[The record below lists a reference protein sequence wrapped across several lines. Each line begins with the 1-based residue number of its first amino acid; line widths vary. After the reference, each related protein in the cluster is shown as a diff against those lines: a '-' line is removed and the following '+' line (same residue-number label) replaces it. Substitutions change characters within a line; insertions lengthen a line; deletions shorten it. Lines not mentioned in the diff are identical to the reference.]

1 MGHTSTEMIFT
12 TYGRF
17 VPNLTRQDGSAFESL
32 MKEKMAVANSVTP
45 QLPTMVVESEAT
57 FNEAMLETDF
67 VLNDE
72 EVNHG

>member
-1 MGHTSTEMIFT
+1 MIFT

-32 MKEKMAVANSVTP
+32 MKEKTSVANSITP
-45 QLPTMVVESEAT
+45 QLPAMIGESEAT

-67 VLNDE
+67 VLNDK

>member
-1 MGHTSTEMIFT
+1 
-12 TYGRF
+12 
-17 VPNLTRQDGSAFESL
+17 